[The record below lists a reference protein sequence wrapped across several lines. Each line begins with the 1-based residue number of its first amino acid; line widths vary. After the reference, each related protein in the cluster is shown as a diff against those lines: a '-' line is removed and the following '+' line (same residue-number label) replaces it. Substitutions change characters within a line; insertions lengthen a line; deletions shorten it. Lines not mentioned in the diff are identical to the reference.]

1 MMRLAVFAGT
11 TEGHELLALLS
22 RHGMPATAFVATEYG
37 AELICDLP
45 GIEVRQGRLD
55 ADEMRV
61 ALADFE
67 VVVDATHPYATI
79 VSANLRD
86 AARLT
91 DARYIR
97 LLRPSL
103 LDEEL
108 ADADAPRVIEVA
120 DAQEA
125 AERLSGLEGGVL
137 LTTGSKDLS
146 IYTQVRDYE
155 ERLFVRILPVASGLE
170 RALALGY
177 PAKHIICMQGPFSR
191 SLNVAMLR
199 QVDARWLLTKD
210 TGAAGGLPEKLTAA
224 HEADCGVVV
233 IRRPDVNERGI
244 GVSDV
249 FELLSSISSNC
260 C

>member
-1 MMRLAVFAGT
+1 MMRRAVFAGT
-11 TEGHELLALLS
+11 SEGHELLALLS

-61 ALADFE
+61 ALAGFD
-67 VVVDATHPYATI
+67 VVVDATHPYATV

-91 DARYIR
+91 DTRYIR
-97 LLRPSL
+97 LLRPSSL
-103 LDEEL
+103 NEEL
-108 ADADAPRVIEVA
+108 ADAGAPRVIEVA

-125 AERLSGLEGGVL
+125 AERLSELDGGVL
-137 LTTGSKDLS
+137 LTTGSKDLP

-155 ERLFVRILPVASGLE
+155 ERLFVRILPVASGLA

-177 PAKHIICMQGPFSR
+177 PAKHIICMLAAHQGHRRAGRSSR
-191 SLNVAMLR
+191 EAHGGPRGWLWRRRDQAPRR
-199 QVDARWLLTKD
+199 QRARHQRV
-210 TGAAGGLPEKLTAA
+210 GGLRAPELA
-224 HEADCGVVV
+224 H
-233 IRRPDVNERGI
+233 
-244 GVSDV
+244 
-249 FELLSSISSNC
+249 FELLLTAGWPIPQQLRV
-260 C
+260 